1 MLEAKLKMHRKI
13 DKGQLK
19 IRIWRV
25 DIWNVEDV
33 IIIRHII
40 AGVSAWIYQMEKH
53 VPTVYML

>member
-1 MLEAKLKMHRKI
+1 MVQITL
-13 DKGQLK
+13 DDYV
-19 IRIWRV
+19 RIWRI

-40 AGVSAWIYQMEKH
+40 AGVSAWICQMEKH